1 MASQKPIKVHPLE
14 EDFEDFFENALHG
27 FVITDSIGI
36 ITRANSRMAEWVN
49 ISGKELRGKRFSDMF
64 AVGSKIYY
72 ETHLAPLLIMQG
84 YFEEVVLEINQ
95 KSGVKLQVLV
105 TALVR
110 TDASSQPSFIRYTI
124 LKATDRIQYE
134 KNLLHAK
141 IMAENEVTKQAEIVA
156 LRDQFIAVL
165 GHDLRNP
172 LAAVSMA
179 VDILVSN
186 PGKDAANLLMIIKR
200 SNARM
205 MELVTNIMDFTRTRL
220 GQKIV
225 LTRQEIF
232 LEPVLQHI
240 VDEMKVIYPE
250 REIKTF
256 FNLSGPVFCDSYRI
270 AQLVSNLTGNAF
282 THGDVRFPVILS
294 AHDEEGELE
303 ISVSN
308 KGAPIS
314 KELQKQIFEPFKIEG
329 HEHGKKGLG
338 LGLFICAEIAR
349 AHDATLNFN
358 STEEETR
365 FVFLMERNKV

>member
-14 EDFEDFFENALHG
+14 EDFEDFFENALNG
-27 FVITDSIGI
+27 YVITDPIGI

-49 ISGKELRGKRFSDMF
+49 IPRQNITGKKFSEIF
-64 AVGSKIYY
+64 AIGSRIYY
-72 ETHLAPLLIMQG
+72 ETHLAPLLHMQG
-84 YFEEVVLEINQ
+84 FFEEVVLEINQ
-95 KSGVKLQVLV
+95 KNGEKLQVLV

-110 TDASSQPSFIRYTI
+110 TNANDQPSFIRYTI
-124 LKATDRIQYE
+124 LKATDRLQYE
-134 KNLLHAK
+134 KNLLDAK
-141 IMAENEVTKQAEIVA
+141 KLAEREVSKQTEIVS
-156 LRDQFIAVL
+156 LRDQFIAIL

-172 LAAVSMA
+172 LAAISMA
-179 VDILVSN
+179 ADLLLST
-186 PGKDAANLLMIIKR
+186 PGKDEANLLGTIKR

-220 GQKIV
+220 GQKII
-225 LTRQEIF
+225 LTRQEII

-240 VDEMKVIYPE
+240 VDEMRVIYPE

-282 THGDVRFPVILS
+282 THGDVQFPVIIR
-294 AHDEEGELE
+294 AHEEDGKLE

-308 KGAPIS
+308 KGTPIS
-314 KELQKQIFEPFKIEG
+314 KELQKQIFEPFKIDG
-329 HEHGKKGLG
+329 NDSGKKGLG
-338 LGLFICAEIAR
+338 LGLYICAEIAR
-349 AHDATLNFN
+349 AHDATLSLT

-365 FVFLMERNKV
+365 FVFMIDKNTA